1 MASAADCNALLS
13 ALKRLGGSA
22 GNGRLREALGRPE
35 DRYWAA
41 QTTLLD
47 AGALISGR
55 GRGGSVSLPTVTA
68 TTQPDLLAAL
78 PNSAPTAKTA
88 PSRHM
93 PESAPVT
100 TKAAPPSPPP
110 AASANTLSLSG
121 LIWCVA
127 DLLRGDY

>member
-22 GNGRLREALGRPE
+22 GNGRLREALGWPE

-55 GRGGSVSLPTVTA
+55 DRGGSVSLPTQ
-68 TTQPDLLAAL
+68 QPAAK
-78 PNSAPTAKTA
+78 PQRP
-88 PSRHM
+88 PSRTFW
-93 PESAPVT
+93 PPCPIARPPR
-100 TKAAPPSPPP
+100 KQPQAAPCPKAPQ
-110 AASANTLSLSG
+110 
-121 LIWCVA
+121 
-127 DLLRGDY
+127 